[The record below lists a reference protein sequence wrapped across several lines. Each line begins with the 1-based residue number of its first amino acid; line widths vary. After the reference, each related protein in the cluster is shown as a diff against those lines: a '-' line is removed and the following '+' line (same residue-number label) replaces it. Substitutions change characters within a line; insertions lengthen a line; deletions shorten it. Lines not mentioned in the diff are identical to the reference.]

1 MKNKSFVMKI
11 LLCGSFLLILLFLIV
26 IFSLIRLI
34 IPKKDVNDEK
44 KIISKNYDISNI
56 NNNIF
61 DFKNSNSIFKISET
75 DELVI
80 TQNSKETKFYLNEQ
94 KGNNQLRFEE
104 DLYLIN
110 PQKKK
115 YTIYIPKKYL
125 NKITIINGFG
135 KIKITGVPNDFN
147 INNNSGKIYFNEIG
161 NIELKDVSGDVNFK
175 NVQGDIIISSS
186 TGNINVINIKGT
198 ANIDTITGDI
208 KVTGFEVTGDSY
220 FENVSGDISIKMSD
234 QSVCKIKYFNETGTT
249 KIDNEICKDELN
261 IIDIKNITGLIKFN

>member
-11 LLCGSFLLILLFLIV
+11 LLCGSFLLILLLLIV

-56 NNNIF
+56 NNITF